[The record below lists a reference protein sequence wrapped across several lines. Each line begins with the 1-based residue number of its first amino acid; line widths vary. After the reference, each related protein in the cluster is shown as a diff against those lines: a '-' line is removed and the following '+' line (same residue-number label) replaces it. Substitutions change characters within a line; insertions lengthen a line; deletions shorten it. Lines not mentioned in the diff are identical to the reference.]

1 LKCGDALYNL
11 YKSRLWEGLPVEK
24 ALAEQ
29 LQDVIDALLV
39 AQSKAQLAARTIRE
53 QRLYLGLGLNHPDAE
68 IARLISNL
76 QYTKL
81 LAENKARGVTAK
93 EQDSSPAQDVDGRLV
108 SLSDAGDALVVN
120 SVQDATAL
128 PSAIPV
134 EIEGLTSVDDK
145 SAGDALTEPVNI
157 PPPSVQ
163 PPAAEDPPAV
173 QQGTPGDVDGLPPV
187 GRPDT
192 DGA

>member
-1 LKCGDALYNL
+1 M
-11 YKSRLWEGLPVEK
+11 EK

-39 AQSKAQLAARTIRE
+39 AQSKAQVAARTIRE

-81 LAENKARGVTAK
+81 LAENKAKGVTVTA
-93 EQDSSPAQDVDGRLV
+93 QDPSPAQDVDGRLV

-120 SVQDATAL
+120 PVQDATAL
-128 PSAIPV
+128 PGVIPQ
-134 EIEGLTSVDDK
+134 EIEGLTAVDDK
-145 SAGDALTEPVNI
+145 AAGDALTEPVII

-163 PPAAEDPPAV
+163 PPAVDDPPAV
-173 QQGTPGDVDGLPPV
+173 QQGAPGDAEGPPPVEAPDVDG
-187 GRPDT
+187 
-192 DGA
+192 A